1 MNQQVTVRKD
11 PIGTWPAVHL
21 SNSLIQLSVVPS
33 IGGRVMDLCLGETN
47 VFYQNPRHYGKKSD
61 SNATA
66 IDIGQWKN
74 YGGSKVWPWPQ
85 GWSSLDEWPGP
96 PDPVLDSGAYELQV
110 LPGNTPSGVSLK
122 SPHDE
127 YSGITLE
134 REIKISPGTSIVSLH
149 HTMRNTSRRPVRWSI
164 WQVSQVNAAQGLDI
178 FVPVDDFRQTL
189 GDEPYKRI
197 SFDASSKMFHLAYDD
212 QVAQFAVRAN
222 QGWVAALDRARG
234 TLLAELY
241 PARGPAQT
249 DSTPPGM
256 FWVSGKGTFTIHG
269 DCIDMSDG
277 INGCDPHIETE
288 IVGPLTRLEPGE
300 SSELR
305 TSWRLAAMDADEI
318 ISVNQCG
325 AIGRKLTLGPSGTS
339 GSFGV
344 FFEANLRLVAF
355 DRASQVVGTVELGAV
370 TPLRPVLLKEQ
381 ITIPSNAVRCS
392 LLLFDENDSRLGAL
406 DHVEIR

>member
-61 SNATA
+61 SNATV

-178 FVPVDDFRQTL
+178 FVPVDD
-189 GDEPYKRI
+189 
-197 SFDASSKMFHLAYDD
+197 
-212 QVAQFAVRAN
+212 
-222 QGWVAALDRARG
+222 
-234 TLLAELY
+234 
-241 PARGPAQT
+241 
-249 DSTPPGM
+249 
-256 FWVSGKGTFTIHG
+256 
-269 DCIDMSDG
+269 
-277 INGCDPHIETE
+277 
-288 IVGPLTRLEPGE
+288 
-300 SSELR
+300 
-305 TSWRLAAMDADEI
+305 
-318 ISVNQCG
+318 
-325 AIGRKLTLGPSGTS
+325 
-339 GSFGV
+339 
-344 FFEANLRLVAF
+344 
-355 DRASQVVGTVELGAV
+355 
-370 TPLRPVLLKEQ
+370 
-381 ITIPSNAVRCS
+381 
-392 LLLFDENDSRLGAL
+392 
-406 DHVEIR
+406 